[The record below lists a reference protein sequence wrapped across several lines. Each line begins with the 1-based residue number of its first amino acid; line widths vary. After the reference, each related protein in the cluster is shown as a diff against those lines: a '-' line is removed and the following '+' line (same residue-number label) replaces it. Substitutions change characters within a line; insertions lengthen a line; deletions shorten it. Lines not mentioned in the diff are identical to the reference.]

1 MSASSVSSVRALS
14 NHQIETK
21 MKSQKYF
28 KGVYDADSLP
38 HPRFTYPWAI
48 IVNTE
53 KDTVPDAG
61 HWTAFV
67 FDKFDTILIRMEN
80 HLHLN
85 IGSSTYIIIAVVM
98 CGRTTG

>member
-1 MSASSVSSVRALS
+1 
-14 NHQIETK
+14 

-53 KDTVPDAG
+53 KDIVPDAG

-67 FDKFDTILIRMEN
+67 FDKFGQGYYFNSYSTSIR
-80 HLHLN
+80 
-85 IGSSTYIIIAVVM
+85 IVVVM
-98 CGRTTG
+98 SGRTTG